1 MLSGLPKSLA
11 NLLHV
16 QQVFLWVGVWVRVRQ
31 SGLPWK
37 ASRLRSFG
45 TAWVPLA
52 GGIPMSGWVWL
63 WSWLEC
69 TAQVWLRSY
78 PMLGSYNPLLLESFP
93 SNHKVFA
100 ILEDIVEGTYSLLT
114 PKLLKWERVLM
125 HGQGRFFL
133 FLLAVPSAVRV
144 VALHAVPKKAQR
156 QQSLLVEA
164 RTQLVHIREGESVTS
179 DLWFVANS
187 VV

>member
-16 QQVFLWVGVWVRVRQ
+16 QQVFLWAGVWVRVRQ

-114 PKLLKWERVLM
+114 PKLLKWERALM

-133 FLLAVPSAVRV
+133 FLLAVPSVVRV

-164 RTQLVHIREGESVTS
+164 RTQLAHIREGESVTS